1 MTTFGTLKRSYD
13 AIVVGSGP
21 GGSTFAH
28 ALATAGAQ
36 VLVVER
42 GHHIT
47 SEGLHAPVSM
57 SQFDRYGGWV
67 GGDSKFFGAAL
78 YRLREQDFAAT
89 EHESGISPPW
99 PISYTELEPFYA
111 RAEALYRVHG
121 SSESDP
127 TEPPRSSPWPHP
139 PIPHQG
145 PVIDLVARL
154 RARAM
159 VPVSHIP
166 KGIDYGP
173 AGACRL
179 CQACDAYFC
188 PFDAKMDAEVAALR
202 PALRTGNVTL
212 LTGTECLTITTSAD
226 GRRVAG
232 VVLSTAGDETTVTA
246 PIVAASAGVFRTP
259 LLLWRS
265 RTHEHAKGLANRS
278 GVLGRYLAAHTQGW
292 LFVLSRGV
300 QVTPF
305 HQKTFAVNTY
315 YWSGPGWTLP
325 LGTIQSAGYIADAW
339 RQVPV
344 GARRITRTMLHNSLQ
359 AFWMTEGLPTAESGF
374 PLSDDDLP
382 APRAIVPPKQ
392 NTGSFRH
399 LKRLA
404 IGAFRKAGYLVV
416 APPVTDRLWHAVGT
430 ARMGLDPATSIV
442 DSHGESHDV
451 RGLFV
456 VDSSAMPTAGAVNT
470 TLTVIALA
478 LRAGDAVLAARAR

>member
-1 MTTFGTLKRSYD
+1 MTAFGTRQNDRTTRSSSD
-13 AIVVGSGP
+13 PGP
-21 GGSTFAH
+21 GAARSRMPWPRLGRR
-28 ALATAGAQ
+28 L
-36 VLVVER
+36 LVER

-57 SQFDRYGGWV
+57 SQFDRYGGGV

-188 PFDAKMDAEVAALR
+188 PFDAKMDAEAAALR

-212 LTGTECLTITTSAD
+212 LTGDGMPDHHDLSGRPTRRRRSAEHG
-226 GRRVAG
+226 GRRNDGDRADCRRVGRRLPHSPLAVAFSHARTRQG
-232 VVLSTAGDETTVTA
+232 AGQPFRSARTVPRCPHT
-246 PIVAASAGVFRTP
+246 
-259 LLLWRS
+259 
-265 RTHEHAKGLANRS
+265 GLAVRIE
-278 GVLGRYLAAHTQGW
+278 
-292 LFVLSRGV
+292 
-300 QVTPF
+300 P
-305 HQKTFAVNTY
+305 
-315 YWSGPGWTLP
+315 
-325 LGTIQSAGYIADAW
+325 W
-339 RQVPV
+339 RT
-344 GARRITRTMLHNSLQ
+344 GHA
-359 AFWMTEGLPTAESGF
+359 
-374 PLSDDDLP
+374 
-382 APRAIVPPKQ
+382 VPP
-392 NTGSFRH
+392 
-399 LKRLA
+399 
-404 IGAFRKAGYLVV
+404 
-416 APPVTDRLWHAVGT
+416 
-430 ARMGLDPATSIV
+430 
-442 DSHGESHDV
+442 EDV
-451 RGLFV
+451 RGQHLLLV
-456 VDSSAMPTAGAVNT
+456 GTWLDIS
-470 TLTVIALA
+470 I
-478 LRAGDAVLAARAR
+478 GDDPVCRLHR